1 MIAQTVASTAL
12 IVVEYGAQ
20 YSGVRSVAQAT
31 STGEVS
37 ELLAGITW
45 ARAGL
50 CAIVSS
56 GISGG
61 SWIVLGS
68 GDPLFLQL
76 IVSQLLL
83 LGGALQPT
91 WFFQGLQRFALLSVV
106 QMFSRLLCYA
116 TILLYVR
123 NESDILLAQFFLSLP
138 FILNALILMPIAL
151 ASTRVSSVLNART
164 QLETAVNFLRSGADI
179 FAGQL
184 GTILFS
190 GSTTLAVGVFAGN
203 ASAGYYSLGE
213 RLVRG
218 VAMLAGPVCESLF
231 PRVSSV
237 LSDVGLEK
245 LEQTRRLLK
254 RVLYASGICLFVTA
268 LTLYLAAPEIAR
280 LLSSSPAGQVK
291 LELTVQSLSLV
302 PLLIFLNNFFGT
314 VYLVATGQAR
324 LYRNA
329 IAVSAL
335 FLPCCLLTVPR
346 FVGFV
351 GYPLSLLLAESLLAT
366 LAVLWG
372 AGALNSS
379 VIRKEHE
386 VS

>member
-1 MIAQTVASTAL
+1 
-12 IVVEYGAQ
+12 
-20 YSGVRSVAQAT
+20 
-31 STGEVS
+31 
-37 ELLAGITW
+37 
-45 ARAGL
+45 
-50 CAIVSS
+50 
-56 GISGG
+56 
-61 SWIVLGS
+61 
-68 GDPLFLQL
+68 
-76 IVSQLLL
+76 
-83 LGGALQPT
+83 
-91 WFFQGLQRFALLSVV
+91 
-106 QMFSRLLCYA
+106 
-116 TILLYVR
+116 
-123 NESDILLAQFFLSLP
+123 
-138 FILNALILMPIAL
+138 
-151 ASTRVSSVLNART
+151 
-164 QLETAVNFLRSGADI
+164 
-179 FAGQL
+179 
-184 GTILFS
+184 
-190 GSTTLAVGVFAGN
+190 
-203 ASAGYYSLGE
+203 
-213 RLVRG
+213 
-218 VAMLAGPVCESLF
+218 
-231 PRVSSV
+231 
-237 LSDVGLEK
+237 VGLEK